1 MKKLTKRVTTSLKS
15 DKPSNIISK
24 GVDSASNYE
33 REIAKKPSDV
43 IVVDPAITKVM
54 LSISNFKVP
63 RSAKIGGSVIYS

>member
-1 MKKLTKRVTTSLKS
+1 MKKLTKRVTTSLRS

-33 REIAKKPSDV
+33 REIAKNPSEV
-43 IVVDPAITKVM
+43 IVVEPAIVKVI

>member
-1 MKKLTKRVTTSLKS
+1 MKKLIKRVTTSLRS

-24 GVDSASNYE
+24 GVDSASNYK
-33 REIAKKPSDV
+33 REIAKNPSEV
-43 IVVDPAITKVM
+43 IVVEPAIVKVI